1 MDDGLANMAT
11 DLWKKVS
18 KDAEV
23 AGDIALQTVMTAT
36 EHVSKFMTEKLAMV
50 MDMATTFLGS

>member
-1 MDDGLANMAT
+1 MDDDLASMAS

-23 AGDIALQTVMTAT
+23 VGEIVLQTVMTAT
-36 EHVSKFMTEKLAMV
+36 EHISKFMTENLAVV
-50 MDMATTFLGS
+50 MDMAATYLGS

>member
-1 MDDGLANMAT
+1 MDDDLANMAS

-23 AGDIALQTVMTAT
+23 MGEIALQTVMAT
-36 EHVSKFMTEKLAMV
+36 TDHIGKFMTEKLAVV
-50 MDMATTFLGS
+50 MDMASSLLGS

>member
-1 MDDGLANMAT
+1 MDDDLASMAS

-23 AGDIALQTVMTAT
+23 VGEIVLQTVMTAT
-36 EHVSKFMTEKLAMV
+36 DHIGKFMTENLAVV
-50 MDMATTFLGS
+50 MDMAAAYLGS

>member
-1 MDDGLANMAT
+1 MDDDLANMAT

-23 AGDIALQTVMTAT
+23 VGDIVLQTVMTAT
-36 EHVSKFMTEKLAMV
+36 EHIGKFMTENLAVV
-50 MDMATTFLGS
+50 MDMASSFLGS

>member
-1 MDDGLANMAT
+1 MDDDLASMAS

-23 AGDIALQTVMTAT
+23 VGEIVLQTVMTAT
-36 EHVSKFMTEKLAMV
+36 EHISKFMTENLAVV
-50 MDMATTFLGS
+50 MDMASSFLGS

>member
-1 MDDGLANMAT
+1 MDDDLASMAS

-23 AGDIALQTVMTAT
+23 VGEIVLQTVMTT
-36 EHVSKFMTEKLAMV
+36 TDHIGKFMSENLALV
-50 MDMATTFLGS
+50 MDMASSFLGS

>member
-1 MDDGLANMAT
+1 MDDDLASMAS

-23 AGDIALQTVMTAT
+23 AGEIALQTVMTT
-36 EHVSKFMTEKLAMV
+36 TDHIGKFMMEKLAVV
-50 MDMATTFLGS
+50 MDIATAYLGS

>member
-1 MDDGLANMAT
+1 MDDDLANMAT

-18 KDAEV
+18 KNAEA

-36 EHVSKFMTEKLAMV
+36 EHISKFMTEKLAVV
-50 MDMATTFLGS
+50 MDMAATFLGS

>member
-23 AGDIALQTVMTAT
+23 AVDIALQTVMTAT
-36 EHVSKFMTEKLAMV
+36 EHISKFMTNLAMV
-50 MDMATTFLGS
+50 MDMAATFLGS

>member
-1 MDDGLANMAT
+1 MDDDLANMAT

-23 AGDIALQTVMTAT
+23 VGDIVLQTVMTAT
-36 EHVSKFMTEKLAMV
+36 EYIGKFMTENLAVV
-50 MDMATTFLGS
+50 MDMASSFLGS

>member
-1 MDDGLANMAT
+1 MDDDLASMAS

-23 AGDIALQTVMTAT
+23 VGEIVLQTVMTAT
-36 EHVSKFMTEKLAMV
+36 EHISKFMTENLSVV
-50 MDMATTFLGS
+50 MDMASSFLGS

>member
-1 MDDGLANMAT
+1 MDDGLANMAS

-23 AGDIALQTVMTAT
+23 VGEIVLQTVMTAT
-36 EHVSKFMTEKLAMV
+36 EHISKFMTENLAVV
-50 MDMATTFLGS
+50 MDMASSFLGS